1 MLFVVVIFVF
11 FVVQIVTF
19 VCLVVGNPR
28 CTA

>member
-11 FVVQIVTF
+11 FVVQIVTS
-19 VCLVVGNPR
+19 VCLVVGNP